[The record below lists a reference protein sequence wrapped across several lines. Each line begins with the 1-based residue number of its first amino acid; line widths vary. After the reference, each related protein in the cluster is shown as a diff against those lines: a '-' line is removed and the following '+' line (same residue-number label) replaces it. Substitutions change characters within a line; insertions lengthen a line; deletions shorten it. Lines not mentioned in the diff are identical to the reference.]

1 MSPTAA
7 STPSPTPSGSG
18 EEPCG
23 LVPTGTLVPAG
34 KYTVVA
40 WDMDT
45 TGRRLIDEICQ
56 IGAFYQG
63 PASQEKT
70 GTNEEA
76 SPVRFSQYV
85 MPYKNLNPGARRS
98 SGIRVVNLGRYRVLQ
113 NVESGDILKTKS
125 EVFALQDFIKWLAEA
140 REACQS
146 EGVLLVCHEPA
157 RKVLVPLL
165 LEALSKYKLTES
177 FQAVVKGFANG
188 SHVVKAFG
196 DMNKITSYSLR
207 SLCKTVLNDTNPNTN
222 SASDRCQVLF
232 RILNQVASNQGD
244 EPLAHQRVS
253 QVAVTVD
260 SEQDELLR
268 LKSKLDTLAKLRPIF
283 ESQLKLKRSLK
294 EKAMTLRSMVADA
307 GLDFDE
313 LSRIH
318 REQKDQAKIVL
329 QKRMDKASE
338 SDIDKLVELMEQHF
352 QMGNGETTVKPAIRQ
367 TKRPPFKSNFNSA
380 APKTPR
386 GGGVAGHGGVTHPR
400 KERPV
405 KRHKAPTTQA
415 QNEAP
420 VATAQ

>member
-18 EEPCG
+18 EESCG

-34 KYTVVA
+34 KYTVVS

-56 IGAFYQG
+56 IGGFYQG
-63 PASQEKT
+63 PAQE
-70 GTNEEA
+70 GEEA
-76 SPVRFSQYV
+76 PGSCSTVSFSQYV

-113 NVESGDILKTKS
+113 HVESGDILKTKS
-125 EVFALQDFIKWLAEA
+125 EVFALQDFIQWLTQAQA
-140 REACQS
+140 ACQS

-177 FQAVVKGFANG
+177 FKAVVKGFANG

-196 DMNKITSYSLR
+196 DKDKITSYSLR

-232 RILNQVASNQGD
+232 RILNQVASNQSN
-244 EPLAHQRVS
+244 EPLARHQVS

-260 SEQDELLR
+260 SEEEDLVLL
-268 LKSKLDTLAKLRPIF
+268 KAKLDTLAKLRPIF
-283 ESQLKLKRSLK
+283 ESQLKQRRSLK
-294 EKAMTLRSMVADA
+294 EKAMTLRSLVADA
-307 GLDFDE
+307 GVDIDE
-313 LSRIH
+313 LTRVYH
-318 REQKDQAKIVL
+318 EQKDEAKSVL
-329 QKRMDKASE
+329 QNRIEKASE
-338 SDIDKLVELMEQHF
+338 SDIDKLVELMKSHF
-352 QMGNGETTVKPAIRQ
+352 QMANGETAKPAFRQ
-367 TKRPPFKSNFNSA
+367 LKRPPFKSNHYSGQG
-380 APKTPR
+380 PRMPR
-386 GGGVAGHGGVTHPR
+386 GGGMGGRGGSTHPR

-405 KRHKAPTTQA
+405 KRHKVPSTPAQSEAQA
-415 QNEAP
+415 GM
-420 VATAQ
+420 AQ